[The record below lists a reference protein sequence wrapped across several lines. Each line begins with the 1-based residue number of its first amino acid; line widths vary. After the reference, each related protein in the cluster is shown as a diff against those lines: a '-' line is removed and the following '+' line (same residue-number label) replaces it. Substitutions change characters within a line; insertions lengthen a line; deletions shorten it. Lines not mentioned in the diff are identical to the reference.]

1 VRERL
6 QSPVQSLLSRRE
18 RQAAAAAATADNH
31 DTRGAVQPHAGPVYL
46 RTQSL
51 PANVLAVAPVEQLA
65 ATVVLAT
72 AAVYA
77 EADNLAA
84 AQLAK
89 TLQHQEK
96 QQQQRR
102 HASNRPLPASPV
114 RTEYQELMQCP
125 QGCGQDVPTKGVAL
139 RQHLAELCSV
149 RLIKCSMVGCS
160 DLVQA
165 CLLQQHL
172 RSECVAAAKRDAM
185 AAATARA
192 AAGGSSLCELGC
204 GANFR

>member
-18 RQAAAAAATADNH
+18 RQAAAAAVADKH
-31 DTRGAVQPHAGPVYL
+31 DTGGAVQPHAGPVYL

-51 PANVLAVAPVEQLA
+51 PANVVAAAPAEQLA
-65 ATVVLAT
+65 ATAVPAT

-77 EADNLAA
+77 DADQLAA
-84 AQLAK
+84 VQLAK
-89 TLQHQEK
+89 TLQQH
-96 QQQQRR
+96 QQQQQQQGRR
-102 HASNRPLPASPV
+102 RPLPASPV

-139 RQHLAELCSV
+139 RQHLAELCSA
-149 RLIKCSMVGCS
+149 RLIHCSMTGCS
-160 DLVQA
+160 ELVQV

-172 RSECVAAAKRDAM
+172 RSECAAAAKRDTM
-185 AAATARA
+185 AAAAARA
-192 AAGGSSLCELGC
+192 AAAGGSLCELGC